1 VRDTAF
7 AVIDCPL
14 SFRDAV
20 YVRIQSMQAL
30 LDLQRLSLN
39 QMTTERWDVRAAAE
53 GCARAGLP
61 YIGLWRHKVA
71 EMGLRQSAQLVS
83 DAGLKVSSL
92 CRGGMFPAGSA
103 AERRER
109 IDDNRRAIDE
119 AAELGTDVLV
129 LVCGPAPDRDLDGA
143 RQMVVEAIAE
153 LIPYA
158 MERGIR
164 LGIEPLHPMFAA
176 DRSVIVTLGE
186 ANDMAEHFASPHVG
200 VIVDVYHVWWD
211 PQVYKE
217 IERARGHILGF
228 HVNDWLA
235 VTPDILKGRG
245 MMGDG
250 KIEIRRLRAA
260 VEAAGYDGP
269 IEVEIFNQSIWD
281 TPGDD
286 VLDLMCERYL
296 HVV

>member
-1 VRDTAF
+1 
-7 AVIDCPL
+7 
-14 SFRDAV
+14 
-20 YVRIQSMQAL
+20 MQAL

-39 QMTTERWDVRAAAE
+39 QMTTERWDVRAAVD
-53 GCARAGLP
+53 GCARAGIP

-71 EMGLRQSAQLVS
+71 ETGLRRSAQLVR
-83 DAGLKVSSL
+83 DAGLQVSSL
-92 CRGGMFPAGSA
+92 CRGGMFPAASA

-143 RQMVVEAIAE
+143 RQMVAEAIAE

-176 DRSVIVTLGE
+176 DRSVIVTLSQ
-186 ANDMAEHFASPHVG
+186 ANDFVEDLASPQVG

-211 PQVYKE
+211 PHVHRE

-228 HVNDWLA
+228 HVNDWLVA
-235 VTPDILKGRG
+235 TPDILRGRG

-260 VEAAGYDGP
+260 VEVAGYTGP

-286 VLDLMCERYL
+286 VLFLMCERYL
-296 HVV
+296 QYV